1 MTHRI
6 HLPTLIAGLALVS
19 AVWAADEKAP
29 EGNPA
34 ATVALAYREA
44 FNAGNA
50 SQLADLHGKD
60 AAWIDSNG
68 NVHSGRDAI
77 RAVLAKAFTAAP
89 GRTIEFVVDQ
99 VRPLG
104 DDVLLETGSSIVTGP
119 DGERS
124 TSAYTTVYA
133 KDGDEWRIAQITET
147 APATE
152 PSPASQLSALQWLEG
167 KWRGEDTQRPITLE
181 IVEAQ
186 NGNFLTIK
194 YAFGENGSEGA
205 STEIVGYDAAEDRVR
220 SWTFDSA
227 GGFSEAVWQ
236 SDGANW
242 LLVSKSVNPDGTRG
256 SSQLEIRPAADGRS
270 FTVEGYNRESGGVPM
285 PKLGPVKFTAVK

>member
-1 MTHRI
+1 MTHTT
-6 HLPTLIAGLALVS
+6 HFHTLLVSLALVS
-19 AVWAADEKAP
+19 AVWAADEKTP
-29 EGNPA
+29 DGHPA
-34 ATVALAYREA
+34 VTVSLAYQEA
-44 FNAGNA
+44 FNAGRA
-50 SQLADLHGKD
+50 DQLAALPARD
-60 AAWIDSNG
+60 AAWVDSNG
-68 NVHSGRDAI
+68 TVHSGRDAI
-77 RAVLAKAFTAAP
+77 RAVLSKAFAAAP
-89 GRTIEFVVDQ
+89 GRTIEFAVEQ

-104 DDVLLETGSSIVTGP
+104 EDVLLETGSSIVTGP
-119 DGERS
+119 DGERA

-133 KDGDEWRIAQITET
+133 KDGDDWRIAQITET

-152 PSPASQLSALQWLEG
+152 PSPASQLSALRWLEG
-167 KWRGEDTQRPITLE
+167 EWRGEDTQRPITLE
-181 IVEAQ
+181 IAEGQ

-194 YAFGENGSEGA
+194 YAFGENGDEGA

-285 PKLGPVKFTAVK
+285 PKLGPVKFTADK